1 MGIRG
6 KWGIINL
13 PIIMFT
19 FVLQQYEPSLVP
31 RSISPPVFNTF
42 DVAVPSVSM
51 CQISLGPF
59 HIILSHKWNK
69 RFSLNCVFFTTT
81 LNPLTKYS
89 TSYKAHHDTNTWCN
103 FQHWS
108 LHSLVTYMPFSLHL
122 LTHIMIGI
130 QTVLASYQKRACMFR

>member
-1 MGIRG
+1 MTQQDHYHTREPWRHCGHMGIRG

-13 PIIMFT
+13 PIVTFT
-19 FVLQQYEPSLVP
+19 FVLQQYELSLVP

-59 HIILSHKWNK
+59 HIILSHKWNT

-81 LNPLTKYS
+81 LNPITKCS
-89 TSYKAHHDTNTWCN
+89 TSIKLIMT
-103 FQHWS
+103 
-108 LHSLVTYMPFSLHL
+108 
-122 LTHIMIGI
+122 LTHGVIFNIDHCI
-130 QTVLASYQKRACMFR
+130 HSSHTCLFHFTCWHTSW